1 MKTIKLL
8 GSDCEEF
15 EIPLAA
21 TTISDVLL
29 SEIECHEDDFGP
41 DGHNDDVCVATLSLT
56 CNKLITPAALR
67 KVAAFVTHYVTEEE
81 MTPFEPPFTSENL
94 DDIVKEQWYRDFITI
109 GVDRMLL
116 LDLIA
121 AANFLVSHG
130 NQRIMLEDLIVLLTL
145 LFLFFS
151 CAQSIQ
157 PLLKLAALAISL
169 EINGKTPNEI
179 RHIFGISNDLSNP
192 EERKRV
198 RAENEWA
205 HESRR
210 HCEDGTNA
218 DVTRKNK
225 KTSK

>member
-21 TTISDVLL
+21 TTISDVLQ

-56 CNKLITPAALR
+56 CNKLITSAALR

-121 AANFLVSHG
+121 AANFL
-130 NQRIMLEDLIVLLTL
+130 
-145 LFLFFS
+145 
-151 CAQSIQ
+151 SIQ

-198 RAENEWA
+198 RAENEWI

-210 HCEDGTNA
+210 PCEDGTNA
-218 DVTRKNK
+218 DVSRKSK